1 MFSHDCA
8 QYETQIVYICMQKHG
23 YFFNLHKWG
32 RYSAGSKTWPRD
44 QPPDLEKN
52 SWKKSLFCCSK
63 KSKLFI
69 NYEIVSTYCDIILV
83 DCLLEVAKEQCQYVT
98 DRGR

>member
-44 QPPDLEKN
+44 QPPDLENKFMEKISLLLFQEEQVVYKLRN
-52 SWKKSLFCCSK
+52 S
-63 KSKLFI
+63 
-69 NYEIVSTYCDIILV
+69 EH
-83 DCLLEVAKEQCQYVT
+83 LL
-98 DRGR
+98 